1 MLDLLRLLVGARFQ
15 VLFHSPLGVL
25 FTFPSRYW
33 CTIGH
38 RRVFS
43 LGRWSSQLRTGF
55 HVPGPTRDY
64 FKRIPTFRIPG
75 FHRLWPAF
83 PCRFA
88 KVGFCDRLRTGKGPR
103 KGPATPVR
111 RSLAAACAYRFGLVR
126 VRSPLLAQSRLIS
139 LPPGT

>member
-55 HVPGPTRDY
+55 HVPGPTRDGL
-64 FKRIPTFRIPG
+64 KRIDTFRIKG
-75 FHRLWPAF
+75 FHLLWPAF

-88 KVGFCDRLRTGKGPR
+88 RSRFCNRLRTGKGPCQ
-103 KGPATPVR
+103 GPATPVR
-111 RSLAAACAYRFGLVR
+111 RSLAAACSYRFRLLR

>member
-1 MLDLLRLLVGARFQ
+1 MLRLLVGARFQ

-55 HVPGPTRDY
+55 HVPGPTRDG
-64 FKRIPTFRIPG
+64 FGRTPLFRIQG
-75 FHRLWPAF
+75 FHLLWPAF

-88 KVGFCDRLRTGKGPR
+88 REGFCNRLDGGKSIL

-111 RSLAAACAYRFGLVR
+111 RSLAAACTYRFRLLR